1 MAEEKADKKTATKT
15 EKSTDGSAD
24 KPDKQD
30 KQDKRVCPF
39 MQDAIDYQNAAI
51 AEQEQATP
59 KNERVLAAM
68 KLILADLE
76 SHKYADWVEW
86 LMGWPIGWTDL
97 KPLETDKY
105 QLWRMLHG

>member
-1 MAEEKADKKTATKT
+1 MQNQDNQ
-15 EKSTDGSAD
+15 
-24 KPDKQD
+24 DKQD

-76 SHKYADWVEW
+76 SHKYADRVDCI
-86 LMGWPIGWTDL
+86 LGVA
-97 KPLETDKY
+97 
-105 QLWRMLHG
+105 